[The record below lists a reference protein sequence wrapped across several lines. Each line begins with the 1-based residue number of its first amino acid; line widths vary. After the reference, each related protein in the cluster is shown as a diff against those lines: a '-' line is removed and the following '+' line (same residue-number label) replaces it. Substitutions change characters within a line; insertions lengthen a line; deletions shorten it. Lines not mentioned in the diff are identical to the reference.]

1 MSFLL
6 FRHSVFYLHCILYY
20 VKKYTWKW
28 VRLAFLIYGTMA
40 SERETIEKIVRIL
53 TPILEED
60 CLELIDIEFRPSGKR
75 WLLRVY
81 IEKDGGVT
89 ISDCEKI
96 NRELGR
102 TLEVEDIIEHP
113 YTLEVSSPG
122 LTRPLKNINDFKRYV
137 GRECKII
144 TSKSLQERNEFSGE
158 IIRVTEDEV
167 ELKGKIGVFAIPI
180 CDIKKAHLDFGI

>member
-1 MSFLL
+1 
-6 FRHSVFYLHCILYY
+6 
-20 VKKYTWKW
+20 
-28 VRLAFLIYGTMA
+28 MA
-40 SERETIEKIVRIL
+40 SERETIDKIERIL

-75 WLLRVY
+75 WLLRIY

-89 ISDCEKI
+89 ISDCVKV

-102 TLEVEDIIEHP
+102 TLDIEEIIEHP

-122 LTRPLKNINDFKRYV
+122 LTRPLKNINDFKRYI
-137 GRECKII
+137 GKQCRII
-144 TSKSLQERNEFSGE
+144 TLKQLEEKNEFSGE
-158 IIRVTEDEV
+158 IVRTTEDEV
-167 ELKGKIGVFAIPI
+167 EIRGKIGVFTIPI

>member
-1 MSFLL
+1 M
-6 FRHSVFYLHCILYY
+6 V
-20 VKKYTWKW
+20 
-28 VRLAFLIYGTMA
+28 
-40 SERETIEKIVRIL
+40 SERETIEKIERIL
-53 TPILEED
+53 IPILEED
-60 CLELIDIEFRPSGKR
+60 CLELIDVEFRPSGKR
-75 WLLRVY
+75 WLLRIF

-102 TLEVEDIIEHP
+102 TLDIEDVIEHP

-122 LTRPLKNINDFKRYV
+122 LTRPLKNIKDFKRCI
-137 GRECKII
+137 GKQCRII
-144 TSKSLQERNEFSGE
+144 TSKPLHERNEFSGE
-158 IIRVTEDEV
+158 ISLVTEDEV

>member
-1 MSFLL
+1 M
-6 FRHSVFYLHCILYY
+6 V
-20 VKKYTWKW
+20 
-28 VRLAFLIYGTMA
+28 
-40 SERETIEKIVRIL
+40 SERETIEKIERIL

-75 WLLRVY
+75 WLLRIY

-89 ISDCEKI
+89 ISDCAKV
-96 NRELGR
+96 NREFGR
-102 TLEVEDIIEHP
+102 TLEIEDIIEHP

-137 GRECKII
+137 GKQCRII
-144 TSKSLQERNEFSGE
+144 TSKPLQERNEFSGE
-158 IIRVTEDEV
+158 IIHVTEDEV
-167 ELKGKIGVFAIPI
+167 ELKGKIDVFTIPI

>member
-1 MSFLL
+1 M
-6 FRHSVFYLHCILYY
+6 V
-20 VKKYTWKW
+20 
-28 VRLAFLIYGTMA
+28 
-40 SERETIEKIVRIL
+40 SERETIEKIERIL

-89 ISDCEKI
+89 ISDCEKV

-102 TLEVEDIIEHP
+102 TLDVEDIIEHP

-122 LTRPLKNINDFKRYV
+122 LTRPLKNVNDFNRYK
-137 GRECKII
+137 GKQCRII
-144 TSKSLQERNEFSGE
+144 TSKPLQERNEFSGE
-158 IIRVTEDEV
+158 IIRITEDEV
-167 ELKGKIGVFAIPI
+167 EIKGKIGVFTIPI

>member
-1 MSFLL
+1 M
-6 FRHSVFYLHCILYY
+6 V
-20 VKKYTWKW
+20 
-28 VRLAFLIYGTMA
+28 
-40 SERETIEKIVRIL
+40 SERETIEKIERIL

-60 CLELIDIEFRPSGKR
+60 CLELIDIEFRQSGKR

-89 ISDCEKI
+89 ISDCEKV

-122 LTRPLKNINDFKRYV
+122 LTRPLKNINDFKRYI
-137 GRECKII
+137 GRQCRII
-144 TSKSLQERNEFSGE
+144 TSNPFQERNEFSGE
-158 IIRVTEDEV
+158 IICTTEDAV
-167 ELKGKIGVFAIPI
+167 EIRGKIGVFTIPI

>member
-1 MSFLL
+1 M
-6 FRHSVFYLHCILYY
+6 V
-20 VKKYTWKW
+20 
-28 VRLAFLIYGTMA
+28 
-40 SERETIEKIVRIL
+40 SERETIEKIERIL

-75 WLLRVY
+75 WLLRIY

-89 ISDCEKI
+89 ISDCVKV

-102 TLEVEDIIEHP
+102 TLDIEDIVEHP

-122 LTRPLKNINDFKRYV
+122 LTRPLKNINDFKRYI
-137 GRECKII
+137 GKQCRII
-144 TSKSLQERNEFSGE
+144 TLKQLQERNEFSGE
-158 IIRVTEDEV
+158 IIRTTEDEV
-167 ELKGKIGVFAIPI
+167 EIRGKIGVFTIPI